1 MVGLFY
7 AFRIDSIEIVL
18 GFLVVLP
25 QGGSVLFWH
34 FGDRMLSAVAKF
46 ALGEGAVEVEGAI
59 LSLLDE
65 LRLDDAPG
73 DLVGLWLLLLQKIS
87 QHMTIIINLA

>member
-7 AFRIDSIEIVL
+7 AFRIDSVDTVL
-18 GFLVVLP
+18 RLLVVFP
-25 QGGSVLFWH
+25 QRGSVLFWH
-34 FGDRMLSAVAKF
+34 FGDRMLSTVAKF
-46 ALGEGAVEVEGAI
+46 ALCESAIEVERAI

-65 LRLDDAPG
+65 LGFNDAPG
-73 DLVGLWLLLLQKIS
+73 GFVSLWLFLLQKIS